1 MQSYWL
7 YVIFAIAGLTNAPV
21 LPLSLDLCIETY
33 VLLWFSTSYLSI
45 ILELIQFR
53 KLLLQGFSW
62 LLGKRER
69 NLLLLFV
76 WMQDFDFFYSQLGSI
91 LSIVILPNFTRAP
104 TAHQMSI
111 QKCEV
116 QDGKLSD
123 IRDYSSNWR
132 FITDILN
139 LCLVFV

>member
-1 MQSYWL
+1 
-7 YVIFAIAGLTNAPV
+7 
-21 LPLSLDLCIETY
+21 
-33 VLLWFSTSYLSI
+33 
-45 ILELIQFR
+45 
-53 KLLLQGFSW
+53 
-62 LLGKRER
+62 
-69 NLLLLFV
+69 
-76 WMQDFDFFYSQLGSI
+76 
-91 LSIVILPNFTRAP
+91 
-104 TAHQMSI
+104 MSI